1 MDHEG
6 FHYKINKTRG
16 GKRYYICATPNVYCK
31 GTAIQMENGTIIAKK
46 AHTHEAHGP
55 MFNEQEVIK
64 RFRSTLVE
72 RSKTETTP
80 LKVIYDEEIV
90 RNPDAALVYS
100 WPTAESSM
108 RQSRRSVCPAVPS
121 TLRELGEYLDMN
133 TDRYQ
138 CNNYNFYQEWI
149 VDNDGKYSV
158 MFACQEI
165 ISAVVHQGATELHA
179 DATFKVVPSMPH
191 CRQLFM
197 LHLILQNHSVPVCFV
212 LMEVKT
218 EAAYRKV
225 LERFSRKF
233 PEVRPLTIMIDFET
247 ALRNVF
253 SDVYP
258 EATVSS
264 CWFHFVQSLQKN
276 IKKMGYS
283 NHVQQHRE
291 AKMCL
296 RMCAVLALLPAHQIE
311 QGFQDIKMH
320 AQNNG
325 VLLPRFFTYF
335 TSFWL
340 TRKGPE
346 CFSVYN
352 QPRRTNNNVESFHS
366 NLKQTFQ
373 VSHPNLWRMLDSE
386 DDTPDDQIPLPAIQ
400 NVEAARLDNPVINNG
415 EDSED
420 EVQDG
425 QINAPPQEV
434 PNVDGNP
441 GLINID
447 EQNDTSYNEAD
458 FFVPEDLALDF
469 WQVNYASDE
478 EDEVP
483 YAPVPQNI
491 EEYLPQGN
499 VEDICV
505 ICHESRRT
513 HALIPSGHKVL
524 CVDCVSRL
532 DSDRCPICNT
542 NFNIAI
548 RIWE

>member
-1 MDHEG
+1 MKHKFD
-6 FHYKINKTRG
+6 
-16 GKRYYICATPNVYCK
+16 
-31 GTAIQMENGTIIAKK
+31 
-46 AHTHEAHGP
+46 
-55 MFNEQEVIK
+55 
-64 RFRSTLVE
+64 
-72 RSKTETTP
+72 
-80 LKVIYDEEIV
+80 

-100 WPTAESSM
+100 WPTAESSI

-138 CNNYNFYQEWI
+138 CNYNFYQEWI

-158 MFACQEI
+158 MFTFQEI

-233 PEVRPLTIMIDFET
+233 PEVRPLTITIDFET

-264 CWFHFVQSLQKN
+264 CWFHFVQSLLKN

-320 AQNNG
+320 AQNNS
-325 VLLPRFFTYF
+325 VLIPRFFTYF

-346 CFSVYN
+346 SFSVYN

-373 VSHPNLWRMLDSE
+373 VSHPNLWRMLDHLKNISIK
-386 DDTPDDQIPLPAIQ
+386 QHI
-400 NVEAARLDNPVINNG
+400 VINQLAAGMATTRNTKFKFILNSLRIKHATALLATG
-415 EDSED
+415 AITIKEFLLQCSHC
-420 EVQDG
+420 
-425 QINAPPQEV
+425 
-434 PNVDGNP
+434 VDG
-441 GLINID
+441 
-447 EQNDTSYNEAD
+447 
-458 FFVPEDLALDF
+458 
-469 WQVNYASDE
+469 
-478 EDEVP
+478 
-483 YAPVPQNI
+483 
-491 EEYLPQGN
+491 YLTRELNWHDATDGYY
-499 VEDICV
+499 
-505 ICHESRRT
+505 
-513 HALIPSGHKVL
+513 
-524 CVDCVSRL
+524 
-532 DSDRCPICNT
+532 
-542 NFNIAI
+542 
-548 RIWE
+548 

>member
-1 MDHEG
+1 MKHKFD
-6 FHYKINKTRG
+6 
-16 GKRYYICATPNVYCK
+16 
-31 GTAIQMENGTIIAKK
+31 
-46 AHTHEAHGP
+46 
-55 MFNEQEVIK
+55 
-64 RFRSTLVE
+64 
-72 RSKTETTP
+72 
-80 LKVIYDEEIV
+80 

-100 WPTAESSM
+100 WPTAESSI

-138 CNNYNFYQEWI
+138 CNYNFYQEWI

-158 MFACQEI
+158 MFTFQEI

-233 PEVRPLTIMIDFET
+233 PEVRPLTITIDFET

-264 CWFHFVQSLQKN
+264 CWFHFVQSLLKN

-320 AQNNG
+320 AQNNS
-325 VLLPRFFTYF
+325 VLIPRFFTYF

-346 CFSVYN
+346 SFSVYN

-373 VSHPNLWRMLDSE
+373 VSHPNLWRMLDHLKNISIKQHIVINQLAAGMATTRNTKFKFILNSLRIKHATALLATGAITIKE
-386 DDTPDDQIPLPAIQ
+386 FLLQCSHCVDGYLTRELNWHDATDVTNNTVEKHHDIALQSSGYQIKVHRYISIIVKRCDAGIYLQDINKSDIEQHKVTQPTGIDSININKSDDQ
-400 NVEAARLDNPVINNG
+400 NSDDDDDDDDSSDCTNDN
-415 EDSED
+415 
-420 EVQDG
+420 
-425 QINAPPQEV
+425 
-434 PNVDGNP
+434 
-441 GLINID
+441 
-447 EQNDTSYNEAD
+447 
-458 FFVPEDLALDF
+458 
-469 WQVNYASDE
+469 
-478 EDEVP
+478 
-483 YAPVPQNI
+483 
-491 EEYLPQGN
+491 
-499 VEDICV
+499 
-505 ICHESRRT
+505 ESIAT
-513 HALIPSGHKVL
+513 FPSL
-524 CVDCVSRL
+524 
-532 DSDRCPICNT
+532 
-542 NFNIAI
+542 
-548 RIWE
+548 